1 MSGQIFLGPLPKV
14 NRGRKIDFLIPHLLP
29 EQQKMTD
36 SNTLETRARQL
47 LGTVKDPETGHKL
60 AKQIHSVSADD
71 GQLKIQVGLTTFAA
85 PLKADFENEIT
96 TLLNENLSN
105 EVENISVEITEHA
118 RPAQPVGQ
126 VGLTAKAV
134 IAVAAGKGGVGK
146 STVATSLALALKKAG
161 CKTGILDADV
171 YGPSVPQLTGVRGQ
185 VQKVDEKIQPLDFNG
200 IPLMSIGFMVPPD
213 QAVIWRGPM
222 LHSAIKTFVQGTDW
236 GDLDYLIIDMPP
248 GTGDIALSLSQM
260 LPLTGTVIVCTPQEV
275 ALIDAIKAVGMFR
288 KVKIPVLGLIEN
300 MSSFICPDNGKEYD
314 IFGKGGAK
322 KYAAEDNIEFLGD
335 IPINIQ
341 LRERGDAGEMAANFD
356 DKDVAPHLEEIAH
369 NLVKTLAKN
378 AAESPVQAQLPVLG

>member
-1 MSGQIFLGPLPKV
+1 MAYSLKSIADVKSEYSCNYSPT
-14 NRGRKIDFLIPHLLP
+14 
-29 EQQKMTD
+29 EQLNMTD
-36 SNTLETRARQL
+36 PTPLETRARQL
-47 LGTVKDPETGHKL
+47 LGTVKDPETGRKL
-60 AKQIHSVSADD
+60 SKQIHSVSAENDE
-71 GQLKIQVGLTTFAA
+71 LKIQVGLTTFAA
-85 PLKADFENEIT
+85 PLKADFEKEIT
-96 TLLNENLSN
+96 TLLRENLSG
-105 EVENISVEITEHA
+105 EMDNISVEITDHI
-118 RPAQPVGQ
+118 RPAQPLGQ

-146 STVATSLALALKKAG
+146 STVATSLALALKNAG

-185 VQKVDEKIQPLDFNG
+185 VQKVDEKIQPLEFNG
-200 IPLMSIGFMVPPD
+200 IPLMSIGFMIPPG

-248 GTGDIALSLSQM
+248 GTGDIALSLSQL

-300 MSSFICPDNGKEYD
+300 MSSFICPDNGKQYD

-341 LRERGDAGEMAANFD
+341 LRERGDAGEMAANFAD
-356 DKDVAPHLEEIAH
+356 EDVAPHLVKIAY
-369 NLVKTLAKN
+369 NLVRTLAKN
-378 AAESPVQAQLPVLG
+378 AAETPVQAQLPVLG